1 MGLIS
6 NAFLGATNKF
16 VKGNVPSTPIKIIE
30 QVVEQAQDTPKGTP
44 NAKFSRNKEQVEQ
57 KSRTISMKVDVKEV
71 EAPNTDRSQLEG
83 AKKIERRQTAGTR
96 ELKFTDKKEEKIEST
111 PEKVLTA
118 VFTPAS
124 RKVEVKT
131 EIKT

>member
-1 MGLIS
+1 M
-6 NAFLGATNKF
+6 
-16 VKGNVPSTPIKIIE
+16 
-30 QVVEQAQDTPKGTP
+30 EQAQDTPKGTP

-57 KSRTISMKVDVKEV
+57 KSRTISMKVDVKEA

>member
-30 QVVEQAQDTPKGTP
+30 QVVEQAQDTAKGTP

-83 AKKIERRQTAGTR
+83 AKEIERRPAAGTR
-96 ELKFTDKKEEKIEST
+96 ELKFTDKEEKIEST